1 MRKSTKAQ
9 QALAKEIM
17 EMPISKCREIKE
29 NAEARYV
36 CPENGTLTGV
46 TKHYYD
52 VIQLMTLILKWIN
65 ILFQDPIFKDP
76 AWVITHRD
84 LIPDPVD
91 ILRDCSVYREKHRD
105 EEIMNLTTA
114 FYKLKLAERTHEEIC
129 EKRDEKV
136 TPQSIIKLL
145 SSRISEF
152 ETESECQY
160 EKAVLQKTIEDF
172 GDVSQRKN
180 RQSFDDLSGTLKYA
194 KKKLQMIE
202 IESEAARVR
211 ALHQNCKVIS
221 LIEQGME
228 KGIITRT
235 EVDVLNYRYVAK
247 NKDTLC
253 LRRVASWR
261 CVGKQI
267 GTTEAAAR
275 KIHDR
280 AVEKIAKAVNQGRIT
295 L

>member
-1 MRKSTKAQ
+1 M
-9 QALAKEIM
+9 
-17 EMPISKCREIKE
+17 
-29 NAEARYV
+29 
-36 CPENGTLTGV
+36 
-46 TKHYYD
+46 
-52 VIQLMTLILKWIN
+52 
-65 ILFQDPIFKDP
+65 
-76 AWVITHRD
+76 
-84 LIPDPVD
+84 
-91 ILRDCSVYREKHRD
+91 
-105 EEIMNLTTA
+105 
-114 FYKLKLAERTHEEIC
+114 
-129 EKRDEKV
+129 

-160 EKAVLQKTIEDF
+160 VEAVLRKAIEEF
-172 GDVSQRKN
+172 GDVSRRKN

-211 ALHQNCKVIS
+211 ALHQNCNVIG
-221 LIEQGME
+221 LIERGME

-235 EVDVLNYRYVAK
+235 EKDVLNYRYVAK

-253 LRRVASWR
+253 LRTVASWR
-261 CVGKQI
+261 SVGKQI
-267 GTTEAAAR
+267 STTEAVAR

-280 AVEKIAKAVNQGRIT
+280 AVEKIAKAVNQVRII